1 MYMKKVTLTYFVNDE
16 YESSIS
22 RYKILRGVTEN
33 NDTRGSYLETQNLR
47 TIPKSDDD
55 IYHVVS
61 DNEVN
66 RLDIISFNY
75 YGTPHLWWAI
85 AWANDFID
93 PFILKRDDI
102 IRIPPLTALYD
113 PDLRILNRG

>member
-1 MYMKKVTLTYFVNDE
+1 MKKVTLAYSENDE

-22 RYKILRGVTEN
+22 RYRILRKITED
-33 NDTRGSYLETQNLR
+33 NDTRNSYLETQNLR
-47 TIPKSDDD
+47 KIPKSDDD
-55 IYHVVS
+55 VYHIVADS
-61 DNEVN
+61 EVN

-93 PFILKRDDI
+93 PFILKRDDV
-102 IRIPPLTALYD
+102 IRIPPLTALYN
-113 PDLRILNRG
+113 PDLKILNRG